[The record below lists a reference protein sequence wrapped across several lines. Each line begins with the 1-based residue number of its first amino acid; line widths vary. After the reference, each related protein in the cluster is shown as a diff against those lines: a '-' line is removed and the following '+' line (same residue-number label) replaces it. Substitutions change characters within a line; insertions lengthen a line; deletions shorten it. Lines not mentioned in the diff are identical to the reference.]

1 MKNIKNLLLIGAI
14 LLSGLVAQS
23 QNPTQNKRA
32 MNEYYDKGDYVNATL
47 KAIEFLRTNGKN
59 KNAQEILSV
68 SFNMAIEDLNTEIKE
83 LKERS
88 KTFSGDG
95 TVDDRKNIISKYEL
109 LRKLDRQ
116 GREIVRVIPKQKVPL
131 EFDKVDIT
139 SELEAA
145 QKSYDESLGLAAEMH
160 YNKALD
166 LIKNN
171 SRDSQKAGAKEF
183 RRAEEFVSPYKDC
196 NVKYN
201 EAKKLAT
208 TRVAIIPFENKSGN
222 YQYGSV
228 GEMTSDRLR
237 ATILNNQEAS
247 EFIEIYTRDQ
257 LYLVF
262 QEHNLNMDEIIKQE
276 SIAKYGEAMGIHII
290 ITGKVMQISAEAKQ
304 TIHDGAVVT
313 KSSEVVGQETY
324 ITSKGK
330 QATRNK
336 YGDVYAQ
343 NYYHHKSAVASISG
357 SFEMI
362 DIETARV
369 LASSQ
374 FREEANW
381 VNNWATYTGDK
392 RAAVLPS
399 GYDNGELAAPSMSEL
414 ANKVVDQLGAKIARD
429 IIYLIK

>member
-59 KNAQEILSV
+59 KNAQEILSI

-83 LKERS
+83 LKQRS
-88 KTFSGDG
+88 KTFSGDE
-95 TVDDRKNIISKYEL
+95 TVGDRKAIITKYEL
-109 LRKLDRQ
+109 LRSLDRQ

-131 EFDKVDIT
+131 EFDKINVT

-160 YNKALD
+160 YNKALE
-166 LIKNN
+166 LTKIN

-183 RRAEEFVSPYKDC
+183 RKAEKFVSPYKDC
-196 NVKYN
+196 NIKYN

-237 ATILNNQEAS
+237 ATILNNKEAS

-257 LYLVF
+257 LNLIF
-262 QEHNLNMDEIIKQE
+262 QEHNLNLDEIINQE
-276 SIAKYGEAMGIHII
+276 SIAKYGEAIGIHII

-304 TIHDGAVVT
+304 TIHDNAVVT
-313 KSSEVVGQETY
+313 QSRQVVGQETY
-324 ITSKGK
+324 INSKGN
-330 QATRNK
+330 QATKNK

-374 FREEANW
+374 FREDVNW
-381 VNNWATYTGDK
+381 VNNWATYDGDK
-392 RAAVLPS
+392 RAAVLPP
-399 GYDNGELAAPSMSEL
+399 GYNNGELAAPSMAEL
-414 ANKVVDQLGAKIARD
+414 ANEVVDKLGAKIAQEV
-429 IIYLIK
+429 ISLIK